1 MNQTRSVYR
10 LDVGSKGDG
19 IKGTLSGH
27 DHEIADFYFPLGKAN
42 SRARELL
49 KATANWVKAF
59 EKGDETEEG
68 ARWRALHEEAARCYE
83 FIFDQAAPTVEE
95 CLAKSPADTEIWVHQ
110 DDSDLHMPWGLLCTP
125 SDAARATAKPLQP
138 MLWSAKYNVR
148 TQLGQGRSSQRR
160 RERWRFEAV
169 ICKQTY
175 AEDLST
181 LPVASIPLARTI
193 HSISLDPREA
203 RRPPDTAPNCFIYVH
218 AHSIRKDDQWELL
231 FRPGGSNDFRRE
243 PIEIIR
249 SVVPMGQGLAV
260 LAVLNACKSTN
271 GFGEMGCMLVQQS
284 SNIEIACIATEVDA
298 NRPFATEFALELI
311 DLCVQKG
318 ESTYAAMKALRMK
331 HYPLS
336 IIYSHYCKADL
347 ITDKPLDVF
356 DPLDLDAYRASI
368 EKVNYSYR
376 RQRAGAAP

>member
-1 MNQTRSVYR
+1 MNQTRSIYR
-10 LDVGSKGDG
+10 LVVSSKGDG

-27 DHEIADFYFPLGKAN
+27 DHEIADFYFPLKKAN

-49 KATANWVKAF
+49 KATAYWVEAF
-59 EKGDETEEG
+59 ERGHKTEG
-68 ARWRALHEEAARCYE
+68 ARWQALHDEAARCYA
-83 FIFDQAAPTVEE
+83 FIFNQAATTVEE
-95 CLAKSPADTEIWVHQ
+95 CLAEASADTEIWVQHN
-110 DDSDLHMPWGLLCTP
+110 DSDLRMPWGLLCTP
-125 SDAARATAKPLQP
+125 SDAARASAKPLQP

-148 TQLGQGRSSQRR
+148 TQLDQGRSSQRR
-160 RERWRFEAV
+160 REPWRFEAV
-169 ICKQTY
+169 VCKKTY

-181 LPVASIPLARTI
+181 LPIASIPLARTI
-193 HSISLDPREA
+193 HSISRDPRET
-203 RRPPDTAPNCFIYVH
+203 RRPSDTVPNCFIYVH
-218 AHSIRKDDQWELL
+218 AHSIKEEDQWELL
-231 FRPGGSNDFRRE
+231 FRPEDSDSFRRE

-249 SVVPMGQGLAV
+249 SVVPMGNGVAV
-260 LAVLNACKSTN
+260 LAILNACQSTS
-271 GFGEMGCMLVQQS
+271 GFSEMGCMLVQQS
-284 SNIEIACIATEVDA
+284 SNLEVACIATEVDA
-298 NRPFATEFALELI
+298 NRPFATEFGLELI

-368 EKVNYSYR
+368 ENINYSY